1 MPNEEYQRY
10 LQSPEWQDKRLQ
22 VLQRDK
28 YRCVDCGARKRLEV
42 HHTSYARIFKEDL
55 DDLITLCRA
64 CHEEEHTTKPIVVK
78 VKVLPYKPPPG
89 PTRGSKVP
97 PAEYSKLPRR
107 LEDVQVR
114 KKPCTAAQ
122 AIRRNS
128 KG

>member
-1 MPNEEYQRY
+1 MPNEEYLAY
-10 LQSPEWQDKRLQ
+10 LKSPQWRALREQ
-22 VLQRDK
+22 VLARDK
-28 YRCVDCGARKRLEV
+28 YQCFECGARGRLEV
-42 HHTSYARIFKEDL
+42 HHTTYARIFKEDI

-107 LEDVQVR
+107 LEDVKVR